1 MTTGIKTPSDFYLQL
16 MTEFPPRPIQ
26 DEALLQ
32 ATQDRINQVLSRPLN
47 DDARDYL
54 RVLGILVYEY
64 EEQTE
69 VFPTLT
75 DEERIQALEEDSIN
89 QGHDR

>member
-1 MTTGIKTPSDFYLQL
+1 MTTGIKAPSEFYLQL
-16 MTEFPPRPIQ
+16 VTELPPRPIQ

-32 ATQDRINQVLSRPLN
+32 ATQERINPVLSSPLN

-54 RVLGILVYEY
+54 RVLGMLIYEY

-69 VFPTLT
+69 VFPKLA
-75 DEERIQALEEDSIN
+75 DKERSQALEEDLDN
-89 QGHDR
+89 

>member
-1 MTTGIKTPSDFYLQL
+1 MTTGIKAPSDFYLQL
-16 MTEFPPRPIQ
+16 ITEFPPRPIQ

-32 ATQDRINQVLSRPLN
+32 ATQDRINQILSSPLN

-54 RVLGILVYEY
+54 RVLGMLIYEY

-69 VFPTLT
+69 AFPELT
-75 DEERIQALEEDSIN
+75 DEERIQALEEDLEN
-89 QGHDR
+89 